1 MTPSI
6 NKITALALYG
16 IVFASFLQSVCLGEV
31 VEDHEPRKRHLRSV
45 HDAPRT
51 SDTIHIPD
59 IRRRV
64 EARDPQ
70 PEIGAEAPIVE
81 QQPEEEIVR
90 HSPTED
96 DAEATG
102 GIELEPDEE
111 IVRHSPA
118 EDDTEAT
125 GGIELEPDED
135 IVRHDPVTE
144 APRDRDQAPE
154 VGAEAPTEAPV
165 DIEVEPDEDI
175 VRHDPGPEDNLEAP
189 ITDPVP
195 EAPQVRDQAP
205 EVGAEAPTEAPER
218 DQEPEVGAEAPTEAP
233 EAPDRDQEVVGSE
246 IPVDNEPTSP
256 PVGEEGTS
264 NPGTDCVDDP
274 DFIYRSKDDK
284 DCEWLALKSETTA
297 RKICL
302 KRAFKEQEDE
312 TKVYS
317 YCKATCDS
325 VNIKHACD
333 L

>member
-1 MTPSI
+1 MSPSL

-154 VGAEAPTEAPV
+154 VGAEAPTEAP
-165 DIEVEPDEDI
+165 
-175 VRHDPGPEDNLEAP
+175 
-189 ITDPVP
+189 
-195 EAPQVRDQAP
+195 
-205 EVGAEAPTEAPER
+205 ER